1 MLMEPIAR
9 YWHETDFSI
18 SMARRADV
26 PYQCDA
32 HYHDVY
38 EIYYLI
44 SGTRRQLVD
53 NRIYDIQKGDM
64 ILIPK
69 NAVHKTSCIDRNP
82 HVRYLLSFSDLFIQS
97 ICTEMGPDTIGN
109 VFQTVKLTVPETRR
123 EYVRNLF
130 DKISDESQSG
140 NTDQYSA
147 MLIKNYLAELF
158 AFLIRYRRSDP
169 TTDGQEE
176 IREAKIQQATK
187 YISDHYNQNITLRD
201 VAESVY
207 MSETYFSKKFK
218 KVTGLNF
225 SEYLTSIRLQQADK
239 LLSET
244 SLSIADVAERCGFCD
259 ANYFGDVFRKAKG
272 ISPLKYRKQKEKT

>member
-1 MLMEPIAR
+1 MEPAAR

-26 PYQCDA
+26 PYHCDA

-69 NAVHKTSCIDRNP
+69 NSVHKTACIDRNP
-82 HVRYLLSFSDLFIQS
+82 HIRYLLSFSDLFIQS
-97 ICTEMGPDTIGN
+97 ICREMGPDTVDT
-109 VFQTVKLTVPETRR
+109 VFQTVKLTVPESRR
-123 EYVRNLF
+123 DYVRNLF
-130 DKISDESQSG
+130 DKISEESQNG

-158 AFLIRYRRSDP
+158 AFLIRHRKNEP
-169 TTDGQEE
+169 AAEGAEE
-176 IREAKIQQATK
+176 IREAKIQQAAK
-187 YISDHYNQNITLRD
+187 FICDRYSQNITLRD
-201 VAESVY
+201 AAESVY

-239 LLSET
+239 LLLET
-244 SLSIADVAERCGFCD
+244 NLSVADVADRCGFCD

-272 ISPLKYRKQKEKT
+272 ISPLKYRKQKGKP